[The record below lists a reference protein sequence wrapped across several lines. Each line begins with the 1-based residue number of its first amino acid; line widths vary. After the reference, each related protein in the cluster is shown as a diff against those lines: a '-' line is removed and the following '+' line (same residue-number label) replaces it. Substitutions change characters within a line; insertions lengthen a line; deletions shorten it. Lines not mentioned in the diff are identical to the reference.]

1 MVELLGLGPDAA
13 STLSLLV
20 ATLSLALS
28 AWLLRQQRGEH
39 VDRGGVG
46 GGGECHSR
54 QSSSGKATTPPPA
67 GLLNVKAFDAV
78 AAAPPP
84 AGLLNVKSFGAVG
97 DGKTDDTAAVQR
109 ALDAMTSG
117 DTLVFPKGVY
127 SVASTLY
134 VGAKGGDP
142 KYRQDGLTLTG
153 DGVGSV
159 ILGSFRGPKW
169 YGEHCMDVFSSR
181 TTLKDLAFAGG
192 SAPADPSSTAFG
204 GVNWMAGANFGTAQ
218 NLSFRVWLANI
229 KACIVV
235 DSHGEKPG
243 TGS

>member
-39 VDRGGVG
+39 GGVG
-46 GGGECHSR
+46 RGGECHSR

-67 GLLNVKAFDAV
+67 GLLNVKA
-78 AAAPPP
+78 
-84 AGLLNVKSFGAVG
+84 FGAVG

-159 ILGSFRGPKW
+159 ILGSFREPKW

-192 SAPADPSSTAFG
+192 SRSPAAADPSSTAFG

-218 NLSFRVWLANI
+218 SLSFRVWLANI

-235 DSHGEKPG
+235 DSHGEL
-243 TGS
+243 GSGWHGVEFGWFLNGDELRGQG

>member
-28 AWLLRQQRGEH
+28 AWLLVRQQRGEH
-39 VDRGGVG
+39 GGV
-46 GGGECHSR
+46 ERH
-54 QSSSGKATTPPPA
+54 KATAPPPPPA

-84 AGLLNVKSFGAVG
+84 AGLLNVKAFGAVG
-97 DGKTDDTAAVQR
+97 DGKVDDTAAVQR

-169 YGEHCMDVFSSR
+169 YGEHCMRGRLQLPHHPQGPLLLWRQRARRPLQQHGLRRGQLDGR
-181 TTLKDLAFAGG
+181 GELRH
-192 SAPADPSSTAFG
+192 
-204 GVNWMAGANFGTAQ
+204 GTEP
-218 NLSFRVWLANI
+218 LIPRVARQHQSL
-229 KACIVV
+229 
-235 DSHGEKPG
+235 HRRRFPR
-243 TGS
+243 

>member
-28 AWLLRQQRGEH
+28 ACTAWLLLRQQRGEH
-39 VDRGGVG
+39 GGVEG
-46 GGGECHSR
+46 R
-54 QSSSGKATTPPPA
+54 KATAPLSPA
-67 GLLNVKAFDAV
+67 GLLNVKAF
-78 AAAPPP
+78 
-84 AGLLNVKSFGAVG
+84 GAVG
-97 DGKTDDTAAVQR
+97 DGKADDTAAVQR

-181 TTLKDLAFAGG
+181 TTLKDLSFSGG
-192 SAPADPSSTAFG
+192 SAPVDPSSSTAFG
-204 GVNWMAGANFGTAQ
+204 GVNWMAGASFGTAQ

-235 DSHGEKPG
+235 DSHGEL
-243 TGS
+243 GSARWS